1 MRFEIGEA
9 AVLFYLS
16 FVLESTMEV
25 FAAIVDCRAKKLS
38 IGGAF
43 VGLRRGGSE
52 RNRAG
57 YWRGEGGYA

>member
-9 AVLFYLS
+9 AGLFYLS

-25 FAAIVDCRAKKLS
+25 LAAIVDCRIKKLS

-43 VGLRRGGSE
+43 VGLRKEGGE
-52 RNRAG
+52 RNGAG
-57 YWRGEGGYA
+57 YWRREGRYA

>member
-9 AVLFYLS
+9 AGLFYLS

-25 FAAIVDCRAKKLS
+25 LAAIVDCRAKKLS
-38 IGGAF
+38 TGGAS
-43 VGLRRGGSE
+43 VGLQRGSSK

-57 YWRGEGGYA
+57 YWRREGEYT

>member
-1 MRFEIGEA
+1 MRFETGEA
-9 AVLFYLS
+9 AGLFYLS

-25 FAAIVDCRAKKLS
+25 LAAIVDCRVKKLS
-38 IGGAF
+38 IGGVS
-43 VGLRRGGSE
+43 VGLRTGGSE